1 MDRKELN
8 EKWAGYCQN
17 FVGEKPEGFSVENA
31 VFNAQK
37 KDFSEESL
45 KKLSEKDWLESVSF
59 CNEKTMPLLGS
70 MQVNREEIRDLI
82 DFLKQNKVKMA
93 FGYEVG
99 VSDPFHVV
107 KDGADLA
114 GRDVWFIGDI
124 HGDILAFRSA
134 LAFINSNSRQKPIY
148 VLLGDIFD
156 RNDFSLN
163 VVLEVLR
170 LFKNNPDS
178 VFMIAG
184 NHDDGL
190 SWNENGQRFSSTVTP
205 QQYTD
210 YLNAVND
217 DLINSLMEEFVKVI
231 KDLPLGLVLPNGL
244 LVAHGGVPSRPDRS
258 VKNIWEGL
266 TPQEIKKLIAEKR
279 SDFQRNRFMGEVSSG
294 SKLSPEFS
302 WVELINF
309 SHAVESAYG
318 VTIRSLLRGHDHC
331 DLYRHEWSRSS
342 FKGNENCPDYERV
355 QNVLT
360 MTSMTL
366 MDEGE
371 KKISGFLKRNVSC
384 PSVAHYVAEA
394 LVPKVYSLE
403 LPAEE
408 VMKYSTEMRKYL
420 GKESLEMV
428 EKHLD
433 RLEED
438 LRELEDDLSENE
450 EKIAKAMPAYEEQEK
465 KVENLKSVFHAAENE
480 CKDVT
485 AKLEN
490 VSQKLMQSETT
501 KLEKVSCRDK
511 LRENV
516 GDTEEQLEKTRI
528 KIDECNAIL
537 EKINANQ
544 KDKSLIEKG
553 IASIKKLIG
562 KEQEKKKYS
571 PKVLKEKVDKLMVET
586 ERQQKKKDDDEKNAQ
601 VLQEEIN
608 KIDADI
614 LTLKQDRERLEQE
627 KPEKNAQLENAR
639 KMVQEATQK
648 LNELQRDKESCERRI
663 NQARSDATTVK
674 QGINLCISKRDLY
687 ASWCASQNG

>member
-1 MDRKELN
+1 MGRKELN
-8 EKWAGYCQN
+8 EKWAVYCQK
-17 FVGEKPEGFSVENA
+17 FVGQKPEDFSVENA
-31 VFNAQK
+31 VFNARK
-37 KDFSEESL
+37 KDFSEELL
-45 KKLSEKDWLESVSF
+45 KKVSEEDWLESVSF
-59 CNEKTMPLLGS
+59 SNENAMPLLGS
-70 MQVNREEIRDLI
+70 MQVNRKEIRDLI

-107 KDGADLA
+107 KDSSIFA
-114 GRDVWFIGDI
+114 GRDIWFVGDI
-124 HGDILAFRSA
+124 HGDVLAFRSA
-134 LAFINSNSRQKPIY
+134 IAFINSNSRQKPIY

-163 VVLEVLR
+163 VVLDVLKI
-170 LFKNNPDS
+170 FKESPDS

-190 SWNENGQRFSSTVTP
+190 SWNENCQRFSSTVTP
-205 QQYTD
+205 QQYTE

-231 KDLPLGLVLPNGL
+231 KVLPLGLVLPNGL

-279 SDFQRNRFMGEVSSG
+279 SDFQRNRFIGEVSSG

-408 VMKYSTEMRKYL
+408 VMKYSTEMRKCL
-420 GKESLEMV
+420 GKESLKMV
-428 EKHLD
+428 EEHLD
-433 RLEED
+433 GLEED
-438 LRELEDDLSENE
+438 LRALEDDLSENE
-450 EKIAKAMPAYEEQEK
+450 EKITKVMPAYEEQEK
-465 KVENLKSVFHAAENE
+465 KVENLKSVFDAAKKE
-480 CKDVT
+480 CDDVE

-490 VSQKLMQSETT
+490 VSQKLKQSETT

-511 LRENV
+511 LLKNV
-516 GDTEEQLEKTRI
+516 DDAKEKLKKTRMNV
-528 KIDECNAIL
+528 DECNAIL
-537 EKINANQ
+537 EEINANQ
-544 KDKSLIEKG
+544 KDESLIKKG

-562 KEQEKKKYS
+562 AEQEMKKYS
-571 PKVLKEKVDKLMVET
+571 HKEIKKKVDKLMIET
-586 ERQQKKKDDDEKNAQ
+586 ERLQKKKEDDEKRAQ
-601 VLQEEIN
+601 GLHEEIN

-614 LTLKQDRERLEQE
+614 STLEHERERLEKE
-627 KPEKNAQLENAR
+627 KAEKNAQLENAR

-648 LNELQRDKESCERRI
+648 LNKLQRDKESCERRI

-674 QGINLCISKRDLY
+674 QDINLCISKRDLY
-687 ASWCASQNG
+687 ASWCAAQNG